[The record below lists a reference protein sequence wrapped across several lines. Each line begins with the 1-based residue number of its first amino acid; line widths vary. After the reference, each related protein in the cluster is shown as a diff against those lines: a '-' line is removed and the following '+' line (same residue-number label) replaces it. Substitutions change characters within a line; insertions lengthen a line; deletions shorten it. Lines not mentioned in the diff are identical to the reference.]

1 LTTAADGKLYK
12 TKNYN
17 LDVVISVGYR
27 VKSKRGT
34 EFRIWANKLLKEF
47 LVKGFVLNEKR
58 LKEQSQMQ
66 LMELQRTVKL
76 IQVDKTTANNTFFI
90 ALILNKL
97 IAMNKPKILPLPPD
111 KSGSHQ
117 LSNLK
122 NNLLFRKSIGT
133 FKLKQFYLKI
143 SCGMP
148 KKHKWSMLTG
158 YWLLLTGHCL
168 LLTANCLLLTAYCLL
183 QTANC

>member
-1 LTTAADGKLYK
+1 MNLINSKLILLVFNNICLHINSIFKENELESKSVVKDYLTTAADGKQYK
-12 TKNYN
+12 TKYYN

-76 IQVDKTTANNTFFI
+76 IQVDKTTANHTFFI

-97 IAMNKPKILPLPPD
+97 IAMNKPKILPLPSD
-111 KSGSHQ
+111 KSASYQ
-117 LSNLK
+117 KSNLK
-122 NNLLFRKSIGT
+122 HT
-133 FKLKQFYLKI
+133 
-143 SCGMP
+143 
-148 KKHKWSMLTG
+148 
-158 YWLLLTGHCL
+158 
-168 LLTANCLLLTAYCLL
+168 
-183 QTANC
+183 